1 MFKTW
6 TIQVLSKGAFTLSE
20 SGKKIS
26 IAKQY
31 NAVSDQSESGVAFAH
46 GTRMRAFLQSVSLS
60 LSVNTA

>member
-1 MFKTW
+1 MLKTW
-6 TIQVLSKGAFTLSE
+6 PYNSVLRCIYTEWKR
-20 SGKKIS
+20 KIIS

-31 NAVSDQSESGVAFAH
+31 NALSDQSESDVAFAH